1 MTPEL
6 DQFAIFSGLFG
17 GLALFLL
24 GMDVLTQALKQVA
37 GDLMKTML
45 AKMTSNRFVG
55 AATGAVVTILIQ
67 SSSITTV
74 LLVGF
79 ISAGLMSTAQS
90 VAVIMGANIGS
101 TMTAQL
107 LAFKVTKIALP
118 LIAVGFLVSMI
129 AKREDWRQYG
139 SIVMGLGLVFFGMTT
154 MSDAMKPLRSYQ
166 AFVDFMLSLDNRL
179 LAALVGAA
187 FTGIIQSSAATT
199 GILIAMASQGLVSLE
214 AAIAVTLGA
223 NIGTCATA
231 LLAAI
236 GKPREAVRAAVVHTL
251 FNVAGVIIWIGFVS
265 ELANLARAISP
276 TYESMTGSARS
287 AAEMPRQIANVHTF
301 FNVVNTALFIG
312 FTTQFTRLVE
322 WLVPDRAL
330 EDIAESPRFIDDQL
344 LVTPS
349 IALDAARREI
359 VRLGVSVTEMLRG
372 AIPVATSGTRVRLD
386 QLSAMDRPIDVSH
399 RQIIGYLRSIS
410 LRDLS
415 SDQSDRLMG
424 LIRIANDLEHIG
436 DQIGINLVTSAKKR
450 LDENVVISPRTAKAI
465 GNLHS
470 HVVEALQR
478 AVSALEREDEQAA
491 AQVRAMKKDFGE
503 IVEELALHEVSRLKA
518 DEPKRLLTYA
528 REMELI
534 EIFDDI
540 FKTTRRIARTQLAIS
555 EAKSSANG
563 EPTTEAETASYL
575 GR

>member
-540 FKTTRRIARTQLAIS
+540 FKTTRRISRTQLAIS

>member
-1 MTPEL
+1 
-6 DQFAIFSGLFG
+6 
-17 GLALFLL
+17 
-24 GMDVLTQALKQVA
+24 
-37 GDLMKTML
+37 
-45 AKMTSNRFVG
+45 
-55 AATGAVVTILIQ
+55 
-67 SSSITTV
+67 
-74 LLVGF
+74 
-79 ISAGLMSTAQS
+79 
-90 VAVIMGANIGS
+90 
-101 TMTAQL
+101 
-107 LAFKVTKIALP
+107 
-118 LIAVGFLVSMI
+118 
-129 AKREDWRQYG
+129 
-139 SIVMGLGLVFFGMTT
+139 
-154 MSDAMKPLRSYQ
+154 
-166 AFVDFMLSLDNRL
+166 
-179 LAALVGAA
+179 
-187 FTGIIQSSAATT
+187 
-199 GILIAMASQGLVSLE
+199 
-214 AAIAVTLGA
+214 
-223 NIGTCATA
+223 
-231 LLAAI
+231 
-236 GKPREAVRAAVVHTL
+236 
-251 FNVAGVIIWIGFVS
+251 
-265 ELANLARAISP
+265 
-276 TYESMTGSARS
+276 
-287 AAEMPRQIANVHTF
+287 
-301 FNVVNTALFIG
+301 
-312 FTTQFTRLVE
+312 
-322 WLVPDRAL
+322 
-330 EDIAESPRFIDDQL
+330 
-344 LVTPS
+344 
-349 IALDAARREI
+349 
-359 VRLGVSVTEMLRG
+359 LRG